1 MDIGVFRGIV
11 TAVLL
16 VLFVGLWFRSWSRKR
31 KDEYDAASRMPLGD
45 DQRPP
50 ETNNEREQ
58 HS

>member
-1 MDIGVFRGIV
+1 VDIGVFRGIV

-31 KDEYDAASRMPLGD
+31 KDEYDEAARMPLGD

-50 ETNNEREQ
+50 ETNHEREQ
-58 HS
+58 HQ